1 MKNSKQPRFFSVL
14 ILTGILFLGSGPPLM
29 NTVVAATGSPQSYS
43 ETVKSE
49 ERLITQHPDDQE
61 RANQLPPQLAY
72 GVRQDLSRQVG
83 IPAEK
88 LKITDYTRKTWPDGC
103 LGIPRPNE
111 LCTQALVQG
120 WRIILS
126 DGRSDWVYRT
136 DRQGRVLRLE
146 NQAA

>member
-1 MKNSKQPRFFSVL
+1 MKNSIFQRIFSALV
-14 ILTGILFLGSGPPLM
+14 LTGILFLGSGTMLM
-29 NTVVAATGSPQSYS
+29 STVVAATGYPQSYS
-43 ETVKSE
+43 
-49 ERLITQHPDDQE
+49 D
-61 RANQLPPQLAY
+61 QLPAQLAY
-72 GVRQDLSRQVG
+72 AVRQDLSRQVG

-88 LKITDYTRKTWPDGC
+88 LKITDYTKKTWPDGC

-120 WRIILS
+120 WRITLS

>member
-1 MKNSKQPRFFSVL
+1 MKNSKHPRIFSVL

-29 NTVVAATGSPQSYS
+29 STVVAATGYPQSYS
-43 ETVKSE
+43 D
-49 ERLITQHPDDQE
+49 H
-61 RANQLPPQLAY
+61 LPAQLAY
-72 GVRQDLSRQVG
+72 AVRQDLSRQVG
-83 IPAEK
+83 MPAEK
-88 LKITDYTRKTWPDGC
+88 LKITDYTKKTWPDGC

-120 WRIILS
+120 WRITLS